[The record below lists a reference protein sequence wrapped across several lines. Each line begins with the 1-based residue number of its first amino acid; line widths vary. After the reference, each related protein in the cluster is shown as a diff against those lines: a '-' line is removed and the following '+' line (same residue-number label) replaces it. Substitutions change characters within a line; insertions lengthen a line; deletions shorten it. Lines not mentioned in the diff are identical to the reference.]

1 MSSTKYN
8 VLIVAT
14 TKEDLA
20 SFSKIKK
27 AHAGCQT
34 LFKDK
39 LTQYKAFYD
48 SFQEGSKQS
57 TFDFVIAFL
66 GEETQIDDIQMQEE
80 FFAHY
85 IEAPIFNWVSSA
97 SDAYLTEIGGQKSKV
112 FTYTAGAADEEK
124 GAAVLEAL
132 NHSIAE
138 YERISA
144 NVVKPAFDKYD
155 KDGSGGIDKEELA

>member
-27 AHAGCQT
+27 AHAGCET

-66 GEETQIDDIQMQEE
+66 GEETQVDDIQMQEE
-80 FFAHY
+80 YFAHY

-97 SDAYLTEIGGQKSKV
+97 SDAYLTEIGG
-112 FTYTAGAADEEK
+112 
-124 GAAVLEAL
+124 
-132 NHSIAE
+132 
-138 YERISA
+138 
-144 NVVKPAFDKYD
+144 
-155 KDGSGGIDKEELA
+155 